1 MQIVFIF
8 RPEFSTASIRIDS
21 AWIPTEKQAARALT
35 PTPIVALDAPIVV
48 ERIPRGRT
56 HPVVALHY
64 DFGFIFLQDSPPRPN
79 ILAANLK
86 FNVYPECLKNRIVC
100 CVFQAHFFTFRD

>member
-1 MQIVFIF
+1 M
-8 RPEFSTASIRIDS
+8 PPLLS
-21 AWIPTEKQAARALT
+21 KG
-35 PTPIVALDAPIVV
+35 
-48 ERIPRGRT
+48 IPRGRA

-86 FNVYPECLKNRIVC
+86 FNVYPECLKKRIVC